1 MLVLNVRL
9 KEAKLGSVRLAPCR
23 KLIAARVD
31 FGRANREDIAES
43 ARAGVGHILEF
54 ESARNFGIPH
64 HDGQRHGKSDRTRVR
79 SGVKRSDSKSR

>member
-31 FGRANREDIAES
+31 FGRANREDIAE
-43 ARAGVGHILEF
+43 AAGAGVGHILEF
-54 ESARNFGIPH
+54 EGVRTLESLVTTAKGTGRAIVPVSARE
-64 HDGQRHGKSDRTRVR
+64 
-79 SGVKRSDSKSR
+79 